1 MAYLIAFALV
11 TVAVGGV
18 SRRIPPLG
26 ERTLIAATDMR
37 RRAWQGYLLL
47 LAATAPLILLSALR
61 EGVGTDYYYTYVP
74 RFAEIVAG
82 ERTHYE
88 IGFYLLN
95 RAVAVFTDNPQ
106 WLFATTATIYG
117 VCVATVWYKQAA
129 DLPFC
134 ILWLLASG
142 EYFIS
147 LNNVRQSLAA
157 AVLLC
162 GVGLL
167 QRRRFG
173 WFALLTALA
182 TTLHQSMLVGYAVL
196 ALALAAAYIPRRTL
210 IISVASVS
218 AVAVLV
224 LHRFPD
230 AVAALLPYRFAQ
242 YLVNDMYR
250 HPTIGLLRTLVNI
263 ALLGLMLYTRHRNR
277 TDSLDLFIL
286 IQIAAVAVCLADGTI
301 PAAYRILRLFTVWQL
316 VSVPLTAECYTARAR
331 RIVQGAILLVGGAL
345 TLYAVGLRG
354 DEAVLPYRWVFH
366 P

>member
-1 MAYLIAFALV
+1 MAYLIAFALA
-11 TVAVGGV
+11 TATMGGV
-18 SRRIPPLG
+18 SRLIPPLT
-26 ERTLIAATDMR
+26 ERALITPADTR
-37 RRAWQGYLLL
+37 RRAWRGYLLA
-47 LAATAPLILLSALR
+47 LAAVAPLILLSALR
-61 EGVGTDYYYTYVP
+61 EGIGTDYDYTYVP

-95 RAVAVFTDNPQ
+95 RAVAIFTGNPQ
-106 WLFATTATIYG
+106 WLFAVTATIYG
-117 VCVATVWYKQAA
+117 VCVTAAWYNQAA

-134 ILWLLASG
+134 VLWLLASG
-142 EYFIS
+142 EYFVS

-167 QRRRFG
+167 QRRQFG
-173 WFALLTALA
+173 WYALLTALA
-182 TTLHQSMLVGYAVL
+182 ATLHQSMLVGYAIL
-196 ALALAAAYIPRRTL
+196 ALALAAAYIPRRAL
-210 IISVASVS
+210 IISVASVG
-218 AVAVLV
+218 AATVLV
-224 LHRFPD
+224 LHLFPD
-230 AVAALLPYRFAQ
+230 AVAALLPHRFAQ
-242 YLVNDMYR
+242 YIVNGMYLT
-250 HPTIGLLRTLVNI
+250 PTIGRLRTLVNI
-263 ALLGLMLYTRHRNR
+263 ALLGLMLYTRHRTR
-277 TDSLDLFIL
+277 TDRLDLFIL

-354 DEAVLPYRWVFH
+354 DEAVLPYRWILFH
-366 P
+366 